1 MPVKVEIAPD
11 QVRREP
17 RFAVDLPAI
26 LRDANRP
33 DLAVRLR
40 DLSRGGALAEA
51 ARTPA
56 RLGKVTLARGA
67 LTVEARVAWVDRGRF
82 GLVFETPIRATDLFV
97 QLSLSREA
105 GSGGA
110 APH

>member
-1 MPVKVEIAPD
+1 MLVKVEIAPD

-17 RFAVDLPAI
+17 RFAVDLAGM
-26 LRDANRP
+26 LQDGEGP

-51 ARTPA
+51 ARTPP

-67 LTVEARVAWVDRGRF
+67 LTVEARVAWVGRGRF
-82 GLVFETPIRATDLFV
+82 GLAFEAPIRATDLFV
-97 QLSLSREA
+97 QLSLSRGA